1 MNICETIENFDINNL
16 YYLDPIKNTV
26 IDNSNFIRILYSN
39 KLFTLNGIYIY
50 LDFTNITFIN
60 NNNRGKYSIDLNNN
74 SNNKIILFI
83 KNLEENI
90 LNNSI
95 IKNKIQSKKLTE
107 LLSSGYIKN
116 INNTFNIKNNNNN
129 NFILKISGIWES
141 DFEYGL
147 TYKILDINNE
157 FNHQL

>member
-116 INNTFNIKNNNNN
+116 INNTFNIKNNSK
-129 NFILKISGIWES
+129 FILKISGIWES

-157 FNHQL
+157 FNHLL

>member
-129 NFILKISGIWES
+129 FILKISGIWES

>member
-39 KLFTLNGIYIY
+39 KLLTLNGIYIY
-50 LDFTNITFIN
+50 LDFSNITLINN
-60 NNNRGKYSIDLNNN
+60 NNNRGKYSIDLNNI

-107 LLSSGYIKN
+107 LLSNGYIKN
-116 INNTFNIKNNNNN
+116 INNTFNIKNNSK
-129 NFILKISGIWES
+129 FILKISGIWES

-157 FNHQL
+157 FNHLL